1 MLDKIAMGE
10 GVIHNGQIHTS
21 ASTLP
26 TETDLAVGDAARTQ
40 AALDGI
46 AAQRAQLDAQERQL
60 LESLES
66 LGTSSN
72 ARGGGRGRKGGPAD
86 AGQTGEDAPP
96 PDDGGRQ
103 PGGAV

>member
-60 LESLES
+60 LESL
-66 LGTSSN
+66 GTSSS
-72 ARGGGRGRKGGPAD
+72 ARGGGKGKKGATDDGKQPD
-86 AGQTGEDAPP
+86 DAPP
-96 PDDGGRQ
+96 PPDESGKLGQ
-103 PGGAV
+103 GA